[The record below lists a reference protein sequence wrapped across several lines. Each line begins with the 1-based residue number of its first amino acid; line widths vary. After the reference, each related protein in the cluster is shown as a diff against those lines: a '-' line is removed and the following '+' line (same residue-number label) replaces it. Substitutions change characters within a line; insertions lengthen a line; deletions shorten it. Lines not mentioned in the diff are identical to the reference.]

1 MWKGKI
7 LMKKI
12 IALVLTAALAC
23 SLFTGCTVF
32 QGKSENEDGV
42 YVNKKVSNEKMMSI
56 TGKEIIFKNN
66 GLVGSEDY
74 GYAIAKPDS
83 WKNLSEEL
91 LSIDTKNNGTYI
103 GYVPKSALDEL
114 NNTDV
119 ESLSAEEHMAVYDR
133 FYEQTIPLACI
144 YATNDEKSK
153 EAGYMIPENYEKTER
168 ITEANG
174 NTYYFAYNTEFPMD
188 KNDAATLTEED
199 QANIKLMFD
208 SVKELKENII
218 LFLVE
223 KTDDQSDFKGSLSS
237 FEAEDMDG
245 QKIDQSIFANYDLT
259 MVNIWTTWCGVCVEE
274 MPYLEK
280 LHKQLPENVNIISIC
295 GDASDEKELA
305 QQILDKNEITFQT
318 LVDNDALNESLL
330 KYVTGFP
337 TTIFVD
343 KNGNIVGDIQMG
355 APGENIVQ
363 GYQQL
368 IDNRLGKVTNK

>member
-7 LMKKI
+7 LMKKF

-133 FYEQTIPLACI
+133 FYEQTIPVACI

-223 KTDDQSDFKGSLSS
+223 KTVDQSDFKGSLSS

-245 QKIDQSIFANYDLT
+245 QKVDQSVFANYDLT

-305 QQILDKNEITFQT
+305 QQILNKNEITFQT

-368 IDNRLGKVTNK
+368 IDNRLAKVTNK

>member
-133 FYEQTIPLACI
+133 FYEQTIPVACI

-223 KTDDQSDFKGSLSS
+223 KTVDQSDFKGSLSS

-245 QKIDQSIFANYDLT
+245 QKVDQSVFANYDLT

-305 QQILDKNEITFQT
+305 QQILNKNEITFQT

-368 IDNRLGKVTNK
+368 IDNRLAKVTNK

>member
-74 GYAIAKPDS
+74 GYAIAKPYS

-133 FYEQTIPLACI
+133 FYEQTIPVACI

-245 QKIDQSIFANYDLT
+245 QKVDQSIFANYDLT

-305 QQILDKNEITFQT
+305 QQILNKNEITFQT

-368 IDNRLGKVTNK
+368 IDNRLAKVTNK

>member
-1 MWKGKI
+1 
-7 LMKKI
+7 MKKI

-56 TGKEIIFKNN
+56 TGKEIILKNN

-83 WKNLSEEL
+83 WKNLSEE
-91 LSIDTKNNGTYI
+91 
-103 GYVPKSALDEL
+103 
-114 NNTDV
+114 
-119 ESLSAEEHMAVYDR
+119 HMAVYDR
-133 FYEQTIPLACI
+133 FYEQTIPVACI

-245 QKIDQSIFANYDLT
+245 QKVDQSVFANYDLT

-305 QQILDKNEITFQT
+305 QQILNKNEITFQT

-368 IDNRLGKVTNK
+368 IDNRLAKVTNK

>member
-133 FYEQTIPLACI
+133 FYEQTIPVACI
-144 YATNDEKSK
+144 YAANDEKSK

-223 KTDDQSDFKGSLSS
+223 KTNDQSDFKGSLSS

-245 QKIDQSIFANYDLT
+245 QKIDQSVFANYDLT

-305 QQILDKNEITFQT
+305 QQILNKNEITFQT

-368 IDNRLGKVTNK
+368 IDNRLAKVTNK

>member
-32 QGKSENEDGV
+32 QGTSENEDGV

-133 FYEQTIPLACI
+133 FYEQTIPVACI

-245 QKIDQSIFANYDLT
+245 QKVDQSVFANYDLT

-305 QQILDKNEITFQT
+305 QQILNKNEITFQT

-368 IDNRLGKVTNK
+368 IDNRLAKVTNK

>member
-83 WKNLSEEL
+83 WKNLSEDL

-133 FYEQTIPLACI
+133 FYEQTIPVACI

-188 KNDAATLTEED
+188 KNDSATLTEED

-223 KTDDQSDFKGSLSS
+223 KTADESDFKGSLSS

-245 QKIDQSIFANYDLT
+245 QKVDQSVFANYDLT

-305 QQILDKNEITFQT
+305 QQILNKNEITFQT

-368 IDNRLGKVTNK
+368 IDNRLAKVTNK

>member
-133 FYEQTIPLACI
+133 FYEQTIPVACI

-237 FEAEDMDG
+237 FEAEDMNG
-245 QKIDQSIFANYDLT
+245 QKVDQSVFSNYDLT

-368 IDNRLGKVTNK
+368 IDKRLAEVTNK

>member
-1 MWKGKI
+1 
-7 LMKKI
+7 MKKI
-12 IALVLTAALAC
+12 IALVLTAALGC
-23 SLFTGCTVF
+23 SLFAGCNF
-32 QGKSENEDGV
+32 LQGKSENEDGV
-42 YVNKKVSNEKMMSI
+42 YINKEVSTEKMKSI
-56 TGKEIIFKNN
+56 TGKEIVFKDN

-83 WKNLSEEL
+83 WKDLSEDL
-91 LSIDTKNNGTYI
+91 LSITTKNNGSYI
-103 GYVPKSALDEL
+103 GYVPKAAFDEL
-114 NNTDV
+114 SNTDV

-133 FYEQTIPLACI
+133 FYERIIPVACI
-144 YATNDEKSK
+144 YAVNDEKSK

-174 NTYYFAYNTEFPMD
+174 NTYYFAYNTEIPAD
-188 KNDAATLTEED
+188 KNGEGTLTEED

-208 SVKELKENII
+208 GVKELKENII
-218 LFLVE
+218 LFPAG
-223 KTDDQSDFKGSLSS
+223 KTDEKSEFKGSLTS

-245 QKIDQSIFANYDLT
+245 KKVDQSIFSNYDLT

-318 LVDNDALNESLL
+318 LVDNDTLKESLL
-330 KYVTGFP
+330 KYVNGFP

-343 KNGNIVGDIQMG
+343 KNGKIVGDIQMG

-368 IDNRLGKVTNK
+368 IDNRLAEVTEK

>member
-32 QGKSENEDGV
+32 QGTSENEDGV

-133 FYEQTIPLACI
+133 FYEQTIPVACI

-245 QKIDQSIFANYDLT
+245 QKVDQSVFANYDLT

-305 QQILDKNEITFQT
+305 QQILNKNEITFQT

-355 APGENIVQ
+355 APGENIVD
-363 GYQQL
+363 GYQTL
-368 IDNRLGKVTNK
+368 IEKRLSEITQK

>member
-133 FYEQTIPLACI
+133 FYEQTIPVACI

-245 QKIDQSIFANYDLT
+245 QKVDQSVFANYDLT

-368 IDNRLGKVTNK
+368 IDNRLAKVTNK

>member
-133 FYEQTIPLACI
+133 FYEQTIPVACI

-174 NTYYFAYNTEFPMD
+174 NTYYFAYNTEFSMD

-245 QKIDQSIFANYDLT
+245 QKIDQSVFANYDLT

-368 IDNRLGKVTNK
+368 IDNRLAKVTNK

>member
-133 FYEQTIPLACI
+133 FYEQTIPVACI

-174 NTYYFAYNTEFPMD
+174 NTYYFAYNTEFSMD

-208 SVKELKENII
+208 SVRELKENII

-245 QKIDQSIFANYDLT
+245 QKIDQSVFANYDLT

-368 IDNRLGKVTNK
+368 IDNRLAKVTNK

>member
-1 MWKGKI
+1 
-7 LMKKI
+7 MKKI

-133 FYEQTIPLACI
+133 FYEQTIPVACI

-245 QKIDQSIFANYDLT
+245 QKVDQSVFANYDLT

-305 QQILDKNEITFQT
+305 QQILNKNEITFQT

-368 IDNRLGKVTNK
+368 IDNRLAEVINK

>member
-133 FYEQTIPLACI
+133 FYEQTIPVACI
-144 YATNDEKSK
+144 YAANDEKSK

-223 KTDDQSDFKGSLSS
+223 KTNDQSDFKGSLSS

-245 QKIDQSIFANYDLT
+245 QKIDQSVFANYDLT

-368 IDNRLGKVTNK
+368 IDNRLAKVTNK

>member
-7 LMKKI
+7 LMKKF
-12 IALVLTAALAC
+12 IALVLTAALGC

-133 FYEQTIPLACI
+133 FYEQTIPVACI

-188 KNDAATLTEED
+188 KKDAATLTEED

-245 QKIDQSIFANYDLT
+245 QKIDQSVFANYDLT

-305 QQILDKNEITFQT
+305 QQILNKNEITFQT

-368 IDNRLGKVTNK
+368 IDKRLAEVTNK

>member
-133 FYEQTIPLACI
+133 FYEQTIPVACI
-144 YATNDEKSK
+144 YAINDEKSK

-245 QKIDQSIFANYDLT
+245 QKVDQSVFANYDLT

-305 QQILDKNEITFQT
+305 QQILNKNEITFQT

-368 IDNRLGKVTNK
+368 IDNRLAKVTNK

>member
-119 ESLSAEEHMAVYDR
+119 ESLSAEEHMAVVDR
-133 FYEQTIPLACI
+133 FYEQTIPVACI
-144 YATNDEKSK
+144 YATNDEKTK

-237 FEAEDMDG
+237 FEAEDMNG
-245 QKIDQSIFANYDLT
+245 QKVDQSVFSNYDLT

-368 IDNRLGKVTNK
+368 IDKRLAEVTNK